1 MSNTTM
7 TAEDVNTSSYLKQ
20 IGKNIKENIRRPE
33 QLWTNWFTEHTIPSN
48 GRAHK
53 LITHPNCK
61 GHKAFF

>member
-33 QLWTNWFTEHTIPSN
+33 QL
-48 GRAHK
+48 
-53 LITHPNCK
+53 
-61 GHKAFF
+61 